1 MTNSI
6 SLVLDDESKRYL
18 KELSEVKNKSK
29 SKIVR
34 ESIKEKYIKK
44 KMVENN
50 YNLLIDL
57 YNDEKITK
65 DILYILLSDKDAES
79 IVIGSKTGKEAEKSI
94 KDSEN

>member
-18 KELSEVKNKSK
+18 KELSEVENKSK

-65 DILYILLSDKDAES
+65 DILNILLSDKDAES

>member
-65 DILYILLSDKDAES
+65 DILNILLSDKDAES